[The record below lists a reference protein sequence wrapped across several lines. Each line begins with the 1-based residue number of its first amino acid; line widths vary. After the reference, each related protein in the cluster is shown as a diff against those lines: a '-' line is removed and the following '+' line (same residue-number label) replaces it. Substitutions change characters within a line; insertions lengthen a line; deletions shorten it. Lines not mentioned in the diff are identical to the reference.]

1 MTVTGMPVIPAA
13 RGRHSRI
20 IFRLCAHP
28 AGINSIHGQS
38 GFTNARVSPARP
50 GLARRAEA
58 AAAAGIYRRRR
69 GAIRPDGRRTGGAG
83 RGGARRALSRAGAA
97 APGCRVQPRALAV
110 RQRERRG
117 GRRPGGVRAR
127 AALRRC
133 VPRRQCAAVAADDRA
148 SHLVH
153 RVAPAH
159 SRARG
164 RGARRA
170 RQPGFARRLASGG
183 GGPARAAAA
192 RRGRPARERGARE
205 TAGRI
210 SGSAR
215 AA

>member
-1 MTVTGMPVIPAA
+1 MSRRCRDRPRPIECAPHAGVRGRPGALPGASGRGEGTARRLLRMTVAGMPVIPAA

-20 IFRLCAHP
+20 IFRLRTHP

-50 GLARRAEA
+50 GLARRTEA

-97 APGCRVQPRALAV
+97 ALGRRVQPRALAV

-133 VPRRQCAAVAADDRA
+133 VPRRQRAAMAADDRA

-159 SRARG
+159 PRARG
-164 RGARRA
+164 RGA
-170 RQPGFARRLASGG
+170 
-183 GGPARAAAA
+183 
-192 RRGRPARERGARE
+192 
-205 TAGRI
+205 
-210 SGSAR
+210 
-215 AA
+215 